1 MRKTFCRSAPAAAI
15 GLTVEREGAK
25 RGGFG
30 QIQAVNLTARSDGAR
45 CQRLRNASAHK

>member
-1 MRKTFCRSAPAAAI
+1 MRQAFCRLAPAAAI
-15 GLTVEREGAK
+15 GLTVESAGAK

-45 CQRLRNASAHK
+45 CQRLRNTSAHK